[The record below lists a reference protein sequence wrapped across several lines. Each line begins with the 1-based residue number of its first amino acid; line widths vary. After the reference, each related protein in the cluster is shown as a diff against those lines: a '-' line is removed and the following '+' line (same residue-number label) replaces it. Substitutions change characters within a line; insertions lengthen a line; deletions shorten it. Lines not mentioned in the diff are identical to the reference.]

1 MSIYYKSGKKQKFV
15 ANPSHKTICKAI
27 MRENDAENTI
37 LDVIKVTNP
46 TSVTN
51 KVCEIIADE
60 CRNICKRN
68 SGSIL
73 QDRSHDG
80 ILQFSWDK
88 LENELRNLAPNL
100 FQIACSIVTDNSS
113 SMSDRS
119 RIQMLNAV
127 AYALH
132 ARSREMTVLQY
143 LAGLVLLH
151 GGCTQ
156 RVSYVYL

>member
-1 MSIYYKSGKKQKFV
+1 MSIYYKSGKKRKFV
-15 ANPSHKTICKAI
+15 ANPSHKTIFKAI

-37 LDVIKVTNP
+37 L
-46 TSVTN
+46 
-51 KVCEIIADE
+51 DE

-73 QDRSHDG
+73 QDRSHDD